1 MTDRARTPAAGPA
14 ALVCAAMAGALA
26 ACGGAASSSPAGD
39 LRFHNQAPIWVVN
52 DRRDVPKPPEE
63 APFYKS
69 LYHFDGVFHKRFD
82 RWMQMRRVHRA
93 VNVNSLDE
101 VADSTW
107 FTNRIGVRDMT
118 LDEIRNG
125 PNRTGSPEDH
135 KPWVIKSS
143 KVGGITVGFII
154 VDQRG
159 VRYVLKFDEK
169 DVPEVE
175 TAADVVQQRLV
186 WACGFNVPED
196 YIVTFKRG
204 DLVRAPDAVIQD
216 PMGNKR
222 PMSDEFVERQLARIN
237 IDRDGTIRGLAS
249 QFIPGKP
256 IGGHA
261 RDGVRE
267 DDPNDTVPHELRRE
281 MRGHYAIYSWLDQT
295 DVKEDN
301 SLDTYIEDPGN
312 PKVHYVQHY
321 LIDFGKGLGSQGY
334 INQRHWV
341 GFSYI
346 VNFGQIALSA
356 ISLGLYQRKWEG
368 RKDPPYLGAGILE
381 AEKYDPG
388 AWKPYTPS
396 YFPFHDAD
404 RFDKFWGAKIIIRFT
419 AEQIRAAVEQGKYTD
434 PRTVEYMTE
443 TLIRRQRKTAKHW
456 FDRVNPLDRF
466 EVHPAGESY
475 QLCFE
480 DLSLKYRLDRSPTRY
495 SARAFDYEGRAT
507 DWRAET
513 GAARDGRTCLH
524 RLSPSRSRDGYT
536 IIEIRTVRPGLDLP
550 PTLVH
555 LAVNKR
561 TKKLRVIGLRRK

>member
-1 MTDRARTPAAGPA
+1 MTDRARTAAAGPA
-14 ALVCAAMAGALA
+14 ALVCAAIAGALA

-69 LYHFDGVFHKRFD
+69 LYHFDGVFHKRLD

-93 VNVNSLDE
+93 ANVNSLDE

-107 FTNRIGVRDMT
+107 FTNRIGVRDLT

-169 DVPEVE
+169 DVPETE
-175 TAADVVQQRLV
+175 TGADVVQQRLV

-237 IDRDGTIRGLAS
+237 IGRDGTIRGLAS

-267 DDPNDTVPHELRRE
+267 DDPNDTVPHQLRRE
-281 MRGHYAIYSWLDQT
+281 MRGTYSIYSWLDQT

-312 PKVHYVQHY
+312 PKIHYVQHY

-346 VNFGQIALSA
+346 VDFGQTALSA
-356 ISLGLYQRKWEG
+356 LSLGLYQRKWEG

-388 AWKPYTPS
+388 SWKPYTPS

-434 PRTVEYMTE
+434 PRTVDYMTE

-480 DLSLKYRLDRSPTRY
+480 DLSLKYQLDRSPTRY

-524 RLSPSRSRDGYT
+524 RLRPSRSRDGYT
-536 IIEIRTVRPGLDLP
+536 IIEIRTIRPGVDLP

-555 LAVNKR
+555 LAVDKR
-561 TKKLRVIGLRRK
+561 SKQLRVIGLRRK